1 MAAEKESGMQDYKK
15 GIHSIGV
22 KLILC
27 TIFLLVIQYAVI
39 FYKDWRSITV
49 FSENQIRIMADLK
62 YSAFNNELNTYATV
76 GKIVLDSTALD
87 DELIQAFADKDR
99 EKLLALTLPRF
110 AVMKTDI
117 MPTSSI
123 FIRFRPFH
131 FYGYKILQNTGMIYP
146 NSEKQSFRQT
156 LPEKKYSGWKWE

>member
-1 MAAEKESGMQDYKK
+1 MQDYKK

-87 DELIQAFADKDR
+87 EELIQAFADRDR

-110 AVMKTDI
+110 AVMKTDYHAHQ
-117 MPTSSI
+117 
-123 FIRFRPFH
+123 FH
-131 FYGYKILQNTGMIYP
+131 FHTVPAVSFLRVQNPAKHGDDL
-146 NSEKQSFRQT
+146 SEFRKT
-156 LPEKKYSGWKWE
+156 IV